1 MNLASRFESLKRE
14 NQSLLIQ
21 VPFFLLLLD
30 YKQFFKCKGKPVIA
44 HPVAETEK
52 PTCKATWGNRHQSES
67 SHDRRFEDKGTDSE
81 SKRKPSFQLE
91 GNDCKEDKTS
101 SDNNSRN
108 IECTRE
114 KIDIL
119 NQTEDAVDS
128 MTSSNWQSFQ
138 SNCFLDE
145 SRCSSHWW
153 ELLS

>member
-1 MNLASRFESLKRE
+1 MHAESNKSFNFQQLQKLK
-14 NQSLLIQ
+14 NQR
-21 VPFFLLLLD
+21 V
-30 YKQFFKCKGKPVIA
+30 KQ
-44 HPVAETEK
+44 H
-52 PTCKATWGNRHQSES
+52 GNRHQSES
-67 SHDRRFEDKGTDSE
+67 SHDGRFEDKGTDSE

-91 GNDCKEDKTS
+91 GNDRKEDKTS

-128 MTSSNWQSFQ
+128 MTSSDWQSFQ

-145 SRCSSHWW
+145 SRCSSQWW

>member
-1 MNLASRFESLKRE
+1 MHAESNKSFNFQQLQKLK
-14 NQSLLIQ
+14 NQR
-21 VPFFLLLLD
+21 V
-30 YKQFFKCKGKPVIA
+30 KQ
-44 HPVAETEK
+44 H
-52 PTCKATWGNRHQSES
+52 GNRHQSES
-67 SHDRRFEDKGTDSE
+67 SHDGRFEDKGTDSE

-91 GNDCKEDKTS
+91 GNDRKEDKTS

-128 MTSSNWQSFQ
+128 MTSSDWQSFQ
-138 SNCFLDE
+138 SNCFLE
-145 SRCSSHWW
+145 ELRCSSQWW